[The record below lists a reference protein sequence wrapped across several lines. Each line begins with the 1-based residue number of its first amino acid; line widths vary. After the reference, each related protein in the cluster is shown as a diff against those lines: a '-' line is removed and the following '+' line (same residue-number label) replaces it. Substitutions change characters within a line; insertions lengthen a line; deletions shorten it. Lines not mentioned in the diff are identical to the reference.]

1 MNGTSSSK
9 DWFLLSFLLIVWG
22 LNYAAIKVGLEY
34 SAPLAFSFYR
44 MLVGTI
50 ASIPLLLRSW
60 KALKKFNRKTLLA
73 ALLLAVS
80 ASVLFQGFWF
90 LGEALVPAGLTAV
103 VIYTYPLFTVIF
115 TKLFLSD
122 KLTTLKVLGIV
133 AGFAGIFLVLTSGRL
148 NVSVDPYGIVLLLI
162 SAISFAA
169 SFVVY
174 RRWLTS
180 FDRLALNSVQ
190 LFFATSILL
199 VWTLLSNSPSL
210 LETQFTNIDFLGA
223 LLFTGVLGTT
233 FAYVIWMTLVNK
245 RGPIW
250 VSTWLFL
257 VPVVALA
264 SSVLFLGET
273 IDLIQALGFVIVLAG
288 LGAVSRG

>member
-1 MNGTSSSK
+1 MNSTSSSK
-9 DWFLLSFLLIVWG
+9 DWLLLLFLLIVWG

-60 KALKKFNRKTLLA
+60 KSLKKFNRKTFLA

-122 KLTTLKVLGIV
+122 KLTALKVLGIV
-133 AGFAGIFLVLTSGRL
+133 AGFTGIFLVLTSGRL

-199 VWTLLSNSPSL
+199 VWTLLSNAPSL
-210 LETQFTNIDFLGA
+210 LQTKFTNVDFLVA
-223 LLFTGVLGTT
+223 LLFTGILGTT
-233 FAYVIWMTLVNK
+233 FAYVIWMTLVSR

-257 VPVVALA
+257 VPVIALA

-273 IDLIQALGFVIVLAG
+273 IDLIQSLGFVIVLAG